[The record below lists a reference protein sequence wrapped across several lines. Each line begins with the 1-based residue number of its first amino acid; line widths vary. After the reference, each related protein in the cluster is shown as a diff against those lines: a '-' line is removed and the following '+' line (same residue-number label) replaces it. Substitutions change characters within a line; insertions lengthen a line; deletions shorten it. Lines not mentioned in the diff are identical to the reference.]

1 MPTKVYFYDLQHLC
15 LIVNEN
21 IGLSILMVDRLLRNR
36 STIVVIIQLLISSP
50 FISFFITF
58 FLYAH
63 PFMQIRSHRIL
74 MSIMAF
80 SILGHHLDANDG
92 VEAYVIFE
100 LVAYQDDSNEFQSIF
115 KTRPSLIIV
124 LHMEADIFLNYL
136 VELPLTGF

>member
-1 MPTKVYFYDLQHLC
+1 MPTKVYFYDLQHRC

-21 IGLSILMVDRLLRNR
+21 TGLSILMADRLLRNR
-36 STIVVIIQLLISSP
+36 STIVVIIQLWIFSP

-58 FLYAH
+58 FLCAH
-63 PFMQIRSHRIL
+63 PFMQIRSHHIL

-80 SILGHHLDANDG
+80 LILDHRLDVNDG

-100 LVAYQDDSNEFQSIF
+100 LVAYQDGSSESQLIF
-115 KTRPSLIIV
+115 KTRPNLIIV
-124 LHMEADIFLNYL
+124 LHREADIFLNYL